1 MNISKKTV
9 SLPLVIVLLVL
20 VGAASFF
27 GGTLTNKGR
36 GRFTPGQQMG
46 LRQGNKN
53 VNGVATKRA
62 NGFQM
67 INGEI
72 TAADDSSLTVKTKD
86 GSSQIVLLS
95 SSTTYKKMA
104 DGAKTDL
111 VTGKNVT
118 ITGTKDTSGSI
129 SATQISTGIEVPA
142 GGPQGEIPQGNG
154 QIPVPQN

>member
-27 GGTLTNKGR
+27 GGTLTNKNK
-36 GRFTPGQQMG
+36 GRFMPGQQMG
-46 LRQGNKN
+46 TRQGNQN

-62 NGFQM
+62 NGIQM

-72 TAADDSSLTVKTKD
+72 TAADDSSITVKTKD

-95 SSTTYKKMA
+95 SSTAYKTMT
-104 DGAKTDL
+104 DGSKTDL

-118 ITGTKDTSGSI
+118 ITGTKDTSGSL
-129 SATQISTGIEVPA
+129 SATQISTGVDMPA
-142 GGPQGEIPQGNG
+142 GGPQGER
-154 QIPVPQN
+154 PQN

>member
-27 GGTLTNKGR
+27 GGTLTNKNK
-36 GRFTPGQQMG
+36 GRFMPGQQMG
-46 LRQGNKN
+46 TRQGNQN

-62 NGFQM
+62 NGIQM

-72 TAADDSSLTVKTKD
+72 TASDDSSITVKTKD

-95 SSTTYKKMA
+95 SSTAYKTMT
-104 DGAKTDL
+104 DGSKTDL

-118 ITGTKDTSGSI
+118 ITGTKDTSGSL
-129 SATQISTGIEVPA
+129 SATQISTGVDMPA
-142 GGPQGEIPQGNG
+142 GGPQGER
-154 QIPVPQN
+154 PQN